1 MSATLLGFTQ
11 PSIEFTDVLP
21 LLIWLGTVCTVLLV
35 GSLAPRVLRGRYA
48 LLTSAASVAVI
59 AQQTVKWD
67 DLGREL
73 PGTALADAVA
83 VDRFSV
89 LATIV
94 IAVALALVAPVLHD
108 HLARR
113 GEDGPE
119 PYAMFLTAAMGAQI
133 MVSANDLIVLFLGL
147 ETLSLSLYVL
157 AASNRRNARSQEA
170 GLKYFVLGGFSSAF
184 FLYGI
189 AMIYGATGSTNLSTV
204 ANRLGGSVSLAND
217 DALLLV
223 GIGLLL
229 VGLAFK
235 VSAVPFHSWAPDVY
249 QGAPSPVTAFMASAG
264 KVAAFAAVLRVLTT
278 ALDTRVDDWRPVVW
292 VLAVLTV
299 SVGSVMAVVQTDVKR
314 MLAFSS
320 VSHAGFIL
328 VGVEAASHGGSGL
341 SSSMTYLLLYT
352 VLVIGSFSVVTV
364 VAGDSDDATSLSDF
378 RGLARTR
385 PVLALG
391 FTVLLLAQAG
401 VPLTGGFIAKFGVIN
416 SAVEAESYVLA
427 VAAMVA
433 AVVAAFLYL
442 RIMVSMWLDD
452 AGDAAGPV
460 VPRATGLVIA
470 AAVVFTLFVGVFP
483 GWLLDATGLV
493 DVFRASAAGTQG

>member
-1 MSATLLGFTQ
+1 MSTALLSFTS
-11 PSIEFTDVLP
+11 PSVEFTDVLP
-21 LLIWLGTVCTVLLV
+21 LLIWLGTVCGVLLL
-35 GSLAPRVLRGRYA
+35 GSLVPRMLQGRYA
-48 LLTSAASVAVI
+48 LVTSVASLAVI
-59 AQQTVKWD
+59 IQQTVKWD
-67 DLGREL
+67 DLGREM
-73 PGTALADAVA
+73 PGSSLAGALA

-94 IAVALALVAPVLHD
+94 IAVALTLVAPVLHD

-189 AMIYGATGSTNLSTV
+189 AMIYGSTGSTNLSTISG
-204 ANRLGGSVSLAND
+204 RLGGSVSLAND

-249 QGAPSPVTAFMASAG
+249 QGAPSPVAAFMASAG
-264 KVAAFAAVLRVLTT
+264 KVAAFAALLRVLTT
-278 ALDTRVDDWRPVVW
+278 ALDTRVDDWRPVVSA
-292 VLAVLTV
+292 LALLTV
-299 SVGSVMAVVQTDVKR
+299 AVGSVMAVVQTDVKR

-320 VSHAGFIL
+320 VSHAGFVL
-328 VGVEAASHGGSGL
+328 VGVEAASHGGKGL

-364 VAGDSDDATSLSDF
+364 VAGGSDDATSLSDF

-385 PVLALG
+385 PLLALG

-433 AVVAAFLYL
+433 AVVAAYLYL

-452 AGDAAGPV
+452 AGDAAGPT

-470 AAVVFTLFVGVFP
+470 AAVMFTLFVGVYP
-483 GWLLDATGLV
+483 GWLLDAADLV
-493 DVFRASAAGTQG
+493 DVLRASAAGTQG

>member
-1 MSATLLGFTQ
+1 MSAALSGFTQ

-35 GSLAPRVLRGRYA
+35 GSLVPRVLRGRYA
-48 LLTSAASVAVI
+48 LLTSAASVAVVI
-59 AQQTVKWD
+59 QQTVKWD

-108 HLARR
+108 HLTRR

-119 PYAMFLTAAMGAQI
+119 PYAMFLTAAIGAQI

-189 AMIYGATGSTNLSTV
+189 AMIYGATGSTNLSTI

-299 SVGSVMAVVQTDVKR
+299 SVGSVMAVVQSDVKR

-320 VSHAGFIL
+320 VSHAGFVL

-341 SSSMTYLLLYT
+341 GSSMTYLLLYT

-433 AVVAAFLYL
+433 AVVAAYLYL

-452 AGDAAGPV
+452 AGDGAGPV

-470 AAVVFTLFVGVFP
+470 AAVTFTLFVGVFP
-483 GWLLDATGLV
+483 GWLLDATELV
-493 DVFRASAAGTQG
+493 DVLRAVAVGTQG